1 MAAPNLDISAG
12 PFGIAVLG
20 TAAMAHKEGHI
31 RAARALKDMDPI
43 PTDFATNPGYW
54 P

>member
-1 MAAPNLDISAG
+1 VPALLELLFS
-12 PFGIAVLG
+12 LG

-31 RAARALKDMDPI
+31 RAAWALKDMDPI